1 MNQTFPSSNP
11 PVWTDILE
19 SVAVREWGHTPHPQ
33 LNLVNIK
40 GATHISIT
48 DSKPYLTFKRQA
60 HLSKGHR
67 PFVQRTDWSDTES
80 TQRPW
85 TQEASHQ
92 HLSRLCSSWPPCMKQ
107 SSLIV
112 HCPTAGLSLGTVF
125 KSFGQ
130 QHSISSLL
138 NFISAFT
145 VAFSK
150 ACLTWAIH
158 QCIFKSCRH

>member
-48 DSKPYLTFKRQA
+48 DSKPHLTFKRQA

-67 PFVQRTDWSDTES
+67 PFVQRTDWSEHRKHSEALDS
-80 TQRPW
+80 R
-85 TQEASHQ
+85 ASHQ
-92 HLSRLCSSWPPCMKQ
+92 HPDLSCPRLCSSWPPCTKQ
-107 SSLIV
+107 SSLTV
-112 HCPTAGLSLGTVF
+112 HCPMAGLSLLYSNLLVNSTP
-125 KSFGQ
+125 SLPYWI
-130 QHSISSLL
+130 ISVPSL
-138 NFISAFT
+138 
-145 VAFSK
+145 
-150 ACLTWAIH
+150 
-158 QCIFKSCRH
+158 